1 MSAIQKFM
9 TFLLPKRLADDM
21 RTQSQAWQIC
31 CSKCNFSRSVWD
43 SGGIR
48 WATRA
53 GKTWTLMRCSN
64 CKTVRVATVKRK
76 TEPT

>member
-1 MSAIQKFM
+1 MSAIQKLM

-31 CSKCNFSRSVWD
+31 CLTCNTSRSIWD
-43 SGGIR
+43 SGGVR
-48 WATRA
+48 TGTRA

-64 CKTVRVATVKRK
+64 CKALRIATVKRNTK
-76 TEPT
+76 PR